1 MGSRSSLRTA
11 FLREAIE
18 VSQRLAFAAA
28 YLVLMT
34 AWVYGIGNRTGFDS
48 YDWLVW
54 VVLAA
59 QPAMGLLVG
68 RWWALLLPV
77 AVVVI
82 SVPAGLPPITPDNA
96 EPFPSSSGSDSPR
109 SSSSRWSGSASLP
122 EGFVSG
128 CGHEADQPRLLGSHH
143 RRVCC
148 CRRALPIGSVTRR
161 RGLPPLVLRRALA
174 CRVRGLLRLAQE
186 EFSPGRDL
194 PSVTLVIGAVI
205 LVGAE
210 WAAAIG

>member
-18 VSQRLAFAAA
+18 VAQRLAVAAV
-28 YLVLMT
+28 YLALMT

-96 EPFPSSSGSDSPR
+96 EPFPIFFG
-109 SSSSRWSGSASLP
+109 L
-122 EGFVSG
+122 GF
-128 CGHEADQPRLLGSHH
+128 A
-143 RRVCC
+143 
-148 CRRALPIGSVTRR
+148 ALFAI
-161 RGLPPLVLRRALA
+161 PLVGLGVASRRIRLWLR
-174 CRVRGLLRLAQE
+174 
-186 EFSPGRDL
+186 
-194 PSVTLVIGAVI
+194 T
-205 LVGAE
+205 
-210 WAAAIG
+210 

>member
-1 MGSRSSLRTA
+1 M
-11 FLREAIE
+11 
-18 VSQRLAFAAA
+18 SQRLAFAAA

-96 EPFPSSSGSDSPR
+96 EPFPIFFG
-109 SSSSRWSGSASLP
+109 L
-122 EGFVSG
+122 GF
-128 CGHEADQPRLLGSHH
+128 A
-143 RRVCC
+143 
-148 CRRALPIGSVTRR
+148 ALFAI
-161 RGLPPLVLRRALA
+161 PLVGLGVASRRIRLWLR
-174 CRVRGLLRLAQE
+174 
-186 EFSPGRDL
+186 
-194 PSVTLVIGAVI
+194 T
-205 LVGAE
+205 
-210 WAAAIG
+210 